1 MWESP
6 CKRPFTFVR
15 KDAKRPH
22 DAEADAPPPTGAQ
35 PARRPQP
42 KKAGERRQ
50 AHGRTSEPR
59 RQAERAAASARR
71 RHHAMES
78 GEKTP
83 RFLRESAALHG
94 RSRPARPQGASLT
107 RIIPGRHRL
116 RQRSR
121 RKIAAPTISPHADPH
136 FLAGSD
142 AKKRPAPKGALP
154 RPSPAP
160 RALAPTPPANR
171 SPTQKRAARAIADG
185 PSLPCAGS
193 PTFWPPP
200 CACRPSRPCP
210 CARRP
215 SPPAPWPGSRSW
227 GRASTGR
234 GPWSRRP
241 SARRRPRTP
250 RRWP

>member
-1 MWESP
+1 MTP
-6 CKRPFTFVR
+6 RLTR
-15 KDAKRPH
+15 
-22 DAEADAPPPTGAQ
+22 
-35 PARRPQP
+35 
-42 KKAGERRQ
+42 RRQ
-50 AHGRTSEPR
+50 PEHSPRGDRSQKKRARGARPTGRTSKPR
-59 RQAERAAASARR
+59 RQAERAAPSARR

-121 RKIAAPTISPHADPH
+121 REIAAPTISPHADPH

-142 AKKRPAPKGALP
+142 AEKRPAPKGALP

-160 RALAPTPPANR
+160 RARASTPPPANR

-185 PSLPCAGS
+185 PSLPCAGA
-193 PTFWPPP
+193 PTSWRAP

>member
-1 MWESP
+1 MTPRLTRRRQPEHSP
-6 CKRPFTFVR
+6 RGDR
-15 KDAKRPH
+15 SR
-22 DAEADAPPPTGAQ
+22 
-35 PARRPQP
+35 

-59 RQAERAAASARR
+59 RQAERAAPSARR

-121 RKIAAPTISPHADPH
+121 REIAVPTISPHADPH

-142 AKKRPAPKGALP
+142 AEKRPAPKGALP

-185 PSLPCAGS
+185 PSLPCAGA
-193 PTFWPPP
+193 PTSWRAP